1 MAVSF
6 TRVNTNPTQ
15 EVVGDRVQA
24 CVDITLD
31 SSYPTGGY
39 TLAPLCGTAASSIP
53 TPDFVDAQL
62 LPISGAVLFL
72 YNFATQKLQVF
83 TNAGVEVA
91 GAVNLSTV
99 VGRVQV
105 LGKGSCSFAPSN

>member
-6 TRVNTNPTQ
+6 TRVSTNPTQ

-24 CVDITLD
+24 CVDVTLD
-31 SSYPTGGY
+31 SSYTTGGY
-39 TLAPLCGTAASSIP
+39 SLAPLCGSSSSSIP
-53 TPDFVDAQL
+53 APDFVDAQL
-62 LPISGAVLFL
+62 LPITGAVLFL

-83 TNAGVEVA
+83 TNAGAEVA
-91 GAVNLSTV
+91 NATNLSTV
-99 VGRVQV
+99 TGRLQV